1 VQTALTLVAELAHDT
16 LGADTVGAGI
26 SLLEG
31 GGRRT
36 SVAATGDEVAKADA
50 LQYELAEGP
59 CLTAW
64 QGRALVRVDDTD
76 TEARWP
82 RWTPAAAG
90 LGLRAVLSAPLVAG
104 DVALGTI
111 KVYAA
116 RPHAY
121 DERSQRLLSMFA
133 VQAAVLLAGVRTVQ
147 DARRLTDDLRQALRN
162 RDMVAMAKGVLM
174 ASEQVRE
181 DAAFALLVGLAQREH
196 RSLQEVASSVVAS
209 SARGPAVV
217 RTRSAERRG

>member
-1 VQTALTLVAELAHDT
+1 
-16 LGADTVGAGI
+16 
-26 SLLEG
+26 
-31 GGRRT
+31 
-36 SVAATGDEVAKADA
+36 
-50 LQYELAEGP
+50 
-59 CLTAW
+59 
-64 QGRALVRVDDTD
+64 
-76 TEARWP
+76 
-82 RWTPAAAG
+82 
-90 LGLRAVLSAPLVAG
+90 
-104 DVALGTI
+104 
-111 KVYAA
+111 
-116 RPHAY
+116 
-121 DERSQRLLSMFA
+121 MFA

-147 DARRLTDDLRQALRN
+147 DARRLTDELRQALRN